1 MLTRV
6 TDILLLKVNAL
17 ETLVA
22 ALVPDQD
29 EMPFEEFIDS
39 CLYGK
44 AGIVVSRSAADRA
57 GLLEEHDATM
67 FEENEVGLAVQMKA
81 AVF

>member
-1 MLTRV
+1 MRVFLLAQLLHWSLIFTGNRYLT
-6 TDILLLKVNAL
+6 LKVNAL

-39 CLYGK
+39 CLYDR
-44 AGIVVSRSAADRA
+44 AGIVVSKCCRSWVARRA
-57 GLLEEHDATM
+57 
-67 FEENEVGLAVQMKA
+67 
-81 AVF
+81 